1 MTTGAALDVA
11 AAYRGT
17 DFNFDAKFAS
27 AATLTVTDQRTTFL
41 SGDLRVAG
49 GSSDEIGAGS
59 VSIAMDATVTATLGG
74 RYVGYIRSIDGGESV
89 NANMSATGQLSVS
102 TSGGRTVTATLR
114 PLALGNL
121 YDTQAILGTGCPAPV
136 GNYRGHAFQSYG
148 TRNVYVML
156 TDDGTKHGVFMQMFM
171 PLSP

>member
-1 MTTGAALDVA
+1 LFSVA
-11 AAYRGT
+11 
-17 DFNFDAKFAS
+17 
-27 AATLTVTDQRTTFL
+27 
-41 SGDLRVAG
+41 LRVAG

-59 VSIAMDATVTATLGG
+59 VSVAMDPTVTATLGG
-74 RYVGYIRSIDGGESV
+74 TYAGFIRSIDGGETV
-89 NANMSATGQLSVS
+89 NANMSATGQLSAI
-102 TSGGRTVTATLR
+102 TSGGCTVTATLKPR
-114 PLALGNL
+114 ELGNL